1 MPKGIPCL
9 TEIQKQEII
18 KRVTNKGDRVV
29 DLAKEFKVDPK
40 IIYNLLKTKA
50 NQHQAIFELAK
61 LKRENEAL
69 ISIIGSLVAE
79 SRIGKK
85 RNKREVILDYF
96 SSSKKAQV
104 SKSVAYSQG
113 CSLSQFSLL

>member
-18 KRVTNKGDRVV
+18 KRVSDKGDRVV

-50 NQHQAIFELAK
+50 N
-61 LKRENEAL
+61 
-69 ISIIGSLVAE
+69 
-79 SRIGKK
+79 
-85 RNKREVILDYF
+85 
-96 SSSKKAQV
+96 
-104 SKSVAYSQG
+104 
-113 CSLSQFSLL
+113 

>member
-18 KRVTNKGDRVV
+18 KRVTDKGERAV

-50 NQHQAIFELAK
+50 NQHQANLDAKQNRKGDNRSPVEQAFEYRDKIDGIEWVITSNTNEIRLYSAGSGGR
-61 LKRENEAL
+61 LKYQSCTFLRVL
-69 ISIIGSLVAE
+69 
-79 SRIGKK
+79 
-85 RNKREVILDYF
+85 
-96 SSSKKAQV
+96 
-104 SKSVAYSQG
+104 
-113 CSLSQFSLL
+113 